1 MGAGDVLFT
10 AMQFL
15 DDPDYIKRPW
25 EDYSWMLF
33 QVLPYSSFDMVSL
46 LEAAVYDRNEATRLL
61 AVKWLPAYI
70 ADGRSAVI
78 LTRVLQDASAP
89 APGGRRF
96 I

>member
-1 MGAGDVLFT
+1 MGAGT
-10 AMQFL
+10 CSSRRCSFL
-15 DDPDYIKRPW
+15 DDQDYIKRPW